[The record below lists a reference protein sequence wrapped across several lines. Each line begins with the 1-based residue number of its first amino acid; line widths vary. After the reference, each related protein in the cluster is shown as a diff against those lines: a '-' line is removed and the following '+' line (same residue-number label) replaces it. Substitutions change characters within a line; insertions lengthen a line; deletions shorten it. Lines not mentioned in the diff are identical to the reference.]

1 MVESYSA
8 TSHRIPC
15 SLSNVFV
22 SSLVWWVDLGRY
34 YEYLILHRAYVDFML
49 SYPSLFVH
57 LSFRIY
63 GIYENGM
70 VYNIPFHSHLEI
82 YLPTCI
88 WMLMWWW
95 HAWSRVPSI
104 DDLTC
109 SLLGI
114 KVKPIEISFIR
125 RQTRK
130 IGIVLSWP
138 SRSWDLLHNGV
149 LKLGR
154 SD

>member
-1 MVESYSA
+1 MICISIDDSERWLIREGISKGPNIVSVETRFHTVYAVLRTRLHQSVVESYSA

-63 GIYENGM
+63 HSILILKFIFLH
-70 VYNIPFHSHLEI
+70 VYG
-82 YLPTCI
+82 C
-88 WMLMWWW
+88 
-95 HAWSRVPSI
+95 
-104 DDLTC
+104 
-109 SLLGI
+109 
-114 KVKPIEISFIR
+114 
-125 RQTRK
+125 
-130 IGIVLSWP
+130 
-138 SRSWDLLHNGV
+138 
-149 LKLGR
+149 
-154 SD
+154 